1 LNEKFEKDSIPIA
14 DWSTILKNDPL
25 PVPGGMLK
33 AGTSR
38 TQSSKPKTVEES
50 LSLNGA

>member
-1 LNEKFEKDSIPIA
+1 MKILKKDSIRIA
-14 DWSTILKNDPL
+14 NLSAFFKNDPL

-33 AGTSR
+33 GGISR

-50 LSLNGA
+50 L

>member
-1 LNEKFEKDSIPIA
+1 LNENFEKDSIRIA
-14 DWSTILKNDPL
+14 NLSAFLKNDPL

-33 AGTSR
+33 GGTGR

-50 LSLNGA
+50 L